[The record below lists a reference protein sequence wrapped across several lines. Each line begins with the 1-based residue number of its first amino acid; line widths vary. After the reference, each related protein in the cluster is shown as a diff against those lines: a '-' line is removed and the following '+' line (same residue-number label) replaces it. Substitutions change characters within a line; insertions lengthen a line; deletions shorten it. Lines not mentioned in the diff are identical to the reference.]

1 MTECRA
7 PKNIEHM
14 GKITRI
20 EATVQGIIGN
30 TYMLIEI
37 PTGTVFNIDLAVMHE
52 KVVFPPDIIDEDGL
66 IKALSLVS
74 VIMKRTKSG
83 KIAYLPDSSRYPLKN
98 SDQSRLLKNGD
109 TNNIDY
115 IVAGKLLDLASKM
128 LNKQISKEN
137 I

>member
-1 MTECRA
+1 MR
-7 PKNIEHM
+7 
-14 GKITRI
+14 KITRI
-20 EATVQGIIGN
+20 EATVQGIIGD
-30 TYMLIEI
+30 TYMLTEI
-37 PTGTVFNIDLAVMHE
+37 STGTVFNIELAVMHE
-52 KVVFPPDIIDEDGL
+52 KVAFPPDIIDDDGL
-66 IKALSLVS
+66 LKALSLVS

-83 KIAYLPDSSRYPLKN
+83 KIAYLPDSSRYPLKK

-115 IVAGKLLDLASKM
+115 IVAGKLIDLASKM

>member
-1 MTECRA
+1 MR
-7 PKNIEHM
+7 
-14 GKITRI
+14 KITRI

-37 PTGTVFNIDLAVMHE
+37 PSGTVFYIDFAVMHE

-66 IKALSLVS
+66 IKTLSQVS

-83 KIAYLPDSSRYPLKN
+83 NIVYLPDSSRYPSKN
-98 SDQSRLLKNGD
+98 SNQSWSLKNGD

-115 IVAGKLLDLASKM
+115 IVAEKLIDLA
-128 LNKQISKEN
+128 NKIINKKQ
-137 I
+137 

>member
-1 MTECRA
+1 MR
-7 PKNIEHM
+7 
-14 GKITRI
+14 KIIRM
-20 EATVQGIIGN
+20 EAAVKGVKGN
-30 TYMLIEI
+30 TYMLVEN
-37 PTGTVFNIDLAVMHE
+37 PTGAVFHIDVAVMHE

-66 IKALSLVS
+66 IKALSQVS

-83 KIAYLPDSSRYPLKN
+83 NIVYLPDSSRYPLKK

-115 IVAGKLLDLASKM
+115 IVAGKLIDLASKM
-128 LNKQISKEN
+128 LNKRISKKN